1 MGKYLLLGVCWFL
14 PKSHLSLDWQLTL
27 TGRRLQYPSIFNSV
41 LVSAK
46 TRINISI
53 INFLRLLLNLPI
65 FTTAFSINHF
75 QTVYCVHNFLSPIE
89 TSYYALSDRHK
100 DLETVSL

>member
-53 INFLRLLLNLPI
+53 INFLRLLLN
-65 FTTAFSINHF
+65 FTYI
-75 QTVYCVHNFLSPIE
+75 HNGFLDKP
-89 TSYYALSDRHK
+89 LSN
-100 DLETVSL
+100 SLLCT